1 MDIGTIV
8 GLVAGFGLIALAIVT
23 QDEPLN
29 TFKDTGSLLIVL
41 GGSAAS
47 LLISFPLYRVLK
59 VTKVLKKVLF
69 AQRADPEKLIKD
81 LVSYAEV
88 ARRDGILSLE
98 NMTDQIEDAFIVR
111 GIQMAV
117 DGTDPEM
124 IEQIMISELDA
135 LTERHKVGK
144 KIFDTLAKYAPAFGM
159 IGTLIGLIIMLQH
172 MEDPSKIGGGMAV
185 ALLTTL
191 YGAVAANL
199 VFGPIADKLG
209 TRSQEEMLMK
219 EIIIRGVMAIQ
230 SGDNPRIVEQKLR
243 TFLPATLKNAE
254 EKETKKAA

>member
-8 GLVAGFGLIALAIVT
+8 GLVAGFSLIIIAILT
-23 QDEPLN
+23 QQEPLK

-41 GGSAAS
+41 GGSMAS
-47 LLISFPLYRVLK
+47 LLISFPLYRVLQ
-59 VTKVLKKVLF
+59 VSKVLKKVLF
-69 AQRADPEKLIKD
+69 AKRADAEKLIKD

-144 KIFDTLAKYAPAFGM
+144 KIFDTLSKYAPAFGM
-159 IGTLIGLIIMLQH
+159 IGTL
-172 MEDPSKIGGGMAV
+172 V
-185 ALLTTL
+185 
-191 YGAVAANL
+191 
-199 VFGPIADKLG
+199 
-209 TRSQEEMLMK
+209 
-219 EIIIRGVMAIQ
+219 
-230 SGDNPRIVEQKLR
+230 
-243 TFLPATLKNAE
+243 
-254 EKETKKAA
+254 